1 MKLYKDYLKE
11 SILFSLNDKFLSSS
25 NALGLRKKL
34 L

>member
-11 SILFSLNDKFLSSS
+11 SILFSLNDKFLPSD
-25 NALGLRKKL
+25 NALRFRKKL